1 MLAFVIAIH
10 REAEGLIAH
19 FGLSKD
25 MHPHPFAIYRGESVI
40 LTVSGVGK
48 LNAAM
53 ATTYLLSLPD
63 IHRDHVILV
72 NYGCCASW
80 SSTLPIGYLSAAVK
94 VTDSDTHHDY
104 FSDLASYVIPH
115 VPLSELV
122 CLSSPFRGADDAPT
136 FIHSPAITEHPD
148 VPLLFDMESAG
159 FCHAAGKFLHTY
171 QYLCLKVVTDY
182 GLRSDLSL
190 DVLDQALH
198 SGKTALLD
206 LIERLVAN
214 AFQPEAP
221 AERQFEP
228 ILFELSQKLRLTHQM
243 QRSLALEVRKS
254 ALMNKSPEEVLS
266 RYLHTET
273 ATRQERRV
281 MLDALISEL
290 RNQRPI

>member
-104 FSDLASYVIPH
+104 FSDLASYVIPRATPNWSVYLPFAAPTTYH
-115 VPLSELV
+115 VYTFAGTTSTRCPLLYGVGGFATPPVNFAYINTLSESRQMDRSTSLCV
-122 CLSSPFRGADDAPT
+122 GPSL
-136 FIHSPAITEHPD
+136 HP
-148 VPLLFDMESAG
+148 
-159 FCHAAGKFLHTY
+159 
-171 QYLCLKVVTDY
+171 
-182 GLRSDLSL
+182 
-190 DVLDQALH
+190 
-198 SGKTALLD
+198 
-206 LIERLVAN
+206 
-214 AFQPEAP
+214 
-221 AERQFEP
+221 
-228 ILFELSQKLRLTHQM
+228 
-243 QRSLALEVRKS
+243 QRSCS
-254 ALMNKSPEEVLS
+254 
-266 RYLHTET
+266 
-273 ATRQERRV
+273 
-281 MLDALISEL
+281 I
-290 RNQRPI
+290 